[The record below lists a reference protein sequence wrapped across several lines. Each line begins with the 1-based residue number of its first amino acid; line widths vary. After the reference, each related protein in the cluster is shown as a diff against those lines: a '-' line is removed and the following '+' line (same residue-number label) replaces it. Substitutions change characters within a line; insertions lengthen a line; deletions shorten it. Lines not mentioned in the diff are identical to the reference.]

1 MKKTKWLAYLTFA
14 VTILYVIWRIFF
26 TLPFSYGFLPLFF
39 GCFLL
44 ISELIGFLETYQI
57 YRGTD
62 LEPERPKITEE
73 DYPDVDVFV
82 ATYNEPADLLRKTI
96 HGCLSMDYPDK
107 SKVHIYIC
115 DDGSREEIEHLAK
128 HMNVG
133 YLKREEHKHAKAGN
147 YNHALNNTTSPLVAT
162 FDADMIPM
170 SDFLIS
176 LVPYFL
182 LPFYEKID
190 GEWRKKDHV
199 SEEELNRQKVGFVQ
213 SPQSFYNADLFQ
225 YNLYSEEKVPNE
237 QNFFFRQVQLTR
249 NTNNTAI
256 YGGSNTI
263 LSRQALLEIGGF
275 YTKSITEDLATGLLI
290 QSKGYRCYAISEVHA
305 NGLSPT
311 EFDSLCKQRE
321 RWARGCIQTFRRIKV
336 HRLKGLSRNQKKSYF
351 YSVLYW
357 YSPLRRGMF
366 ILAPI
371 LYTVF
376 HIRILDSGFLELII
390 FWLPQIILY
399 NCLLKRINGEIRTSR
414 LSNLYDTIMFP
425 YLLPTVILET
435 FGISNNVFHVTNK
448 ERKNV
453 ATDTQKQFA
462 RRYITV
468 FLLLFG
474 LTVFGVIRCMKNI
487 FFLGQIGY
495 LILLLWLTMNGYY
508 LLMSIY
514 FVLGRKVNRENERI
528 QIREQIIIKTK
539 DKEIYGRSM
548 DISESGC
555 AVLCDFPYN
564 ISPSESHTLIVSSRN
579 GGQTIR
585 LNAKVVHVKQEKE
598 GYRYAFSF
606 DEISEENMY
615 SLFTLL
621 YDRIPP
627 MPTAVSKKSS
637 FFEDLQSN
645 INYRQR
651 KEIYSNRKLPRIP
664 MNEEFLTTAGN
675 RVMVTS
681 FNYEY
686 LVLSNPKMQKN
697 ESLLIY
703 HKSCTELMFQ
713 LTFIRS
719 YSKGNNEFQLYYIV
733 NNKEL
738 GKSPKLHQLLSSLYK
753 KHTIENDRAI
763 SEQPKQD
770 KYFQEIDFI

>member
-14 VTILYVIWRIFF
+14 VTIVYVIWRIFF

-39 GCFLL
+39 GCLLL

-57 YRGTD
+57 YVGSYV
-62 LEPERPKITEE
+62 EPERPSMKED
-73 DYPDVDVFV
+73 DYPDVDVFI

-107 SKVHIYIC
+107 NKVHIYIC
-115 DDGSREEIEHLAK
+115 DDGSREEIESLAK
-128 HMNVG
+128 HMKVG

-147 YNHALNNTTSPLVAT
+147 YNHALEYTSSPLVAT

-176 LVPYFL
+176 LVPYFF
-182 LPFYEKID
+182 LPFYEKVD
-190 GEWRKKDHV
+190 GVWRKKDQV
-199 SEEELNRQKVGFVQ
+199 SEEEINEQKVGFVQ

-225 YNLYSEEKVPNE
+225 YNLYSEGKVPNE

-249 NTNNTAI
+249 NANNTAI

-263 LSRQALLEIGGF
+263 LSRQALLEVGGF
-275 YTKSITEDLATGLLI
+275 YTESITEDLATGLLI

-311 EFDSLCKQRE
+311 EIDSLCKQRE
-321 RWARGCIQTFRRIKV
+321 RWARGCIQTFRRLKV
-336 HRLKGLSRNQKKSYF
+336 HKLKGLTRKQKRSYF

-376 HIRILDSGFLELII
+376 HIRILDSGFLELVI
-390 FWLPQIILY
+390 FWLPQLLLY
-399 NCLLKRINGEIRTSR
+399 NGLLKKMNGEIRTSR

-425 YLLPTVILET
+425 YLIPTVILET

-448 ERKNV
+448 DRKNV
-453 ATDTQKQFA
+453 ASDSQKRFT
-462 RRYITV
+462 RRYFIIFL
-468 FLLLFG
+468 FLLG
-474 LTVFGVIRCMKNI
+474 LTMVGVIRCLKNI
-487 FFLGQIGY
+487 IFLGQIGY
-495 LILLLWLTMNGYY
+495 LILLFWLIVNGYY
-508 LLMSIY
+508 VLMSIY
-514 FVLGRKVNRENERI
+514 FMLGRKVNRESERI
-528 QIREQIIIKTK
+528 QIREKITIKTK
-539 DKEIYGRSM
+539 DQEIDEMSL

-564 ISPSESHTLIVSSRN
+564 ISPSDIHTLIISY
-579 GGQTIR
+579 GGQNCY
-585 LNAKVVHVKQEKE
+585 LKAKVVHVKKEKE
-598 GYRYAFSF
+598 GYRFAFSF
-606 DEISEENMY
+606 EDVSEENLY
-615 SLFTLL
+615 SLYTLL

-627 MPTAVSKKSS
+627 MPTTVSKKSS

-645 INYRQR
+645 INHRKR
-651 KEIYSNRKLPRIP
+651 KEIYSNRKLPRIS
-664 MNEEFLTTAGN
+664 MNEDFLTTTGN
-675 RVMVTS
+675 ILKVTS

-686 LVLSNPKMQKN
+686 LVITNPN
-697 ESLLIY
+697 IEVRDDLVIF
-703 HKSCTELMFQ
+703 HKSYPELLFQ
-713 LTFIRS
+713 IEFIRS
-719 YSKGNNEFQLYYIV
+719 YSKGHEELHLFYIL
-733 NNKEL
+733 NNKDL
-738 GKSPKLHQLLSSLYK
+738 GKSPKLHLLIKSLYENQIIESERIISIQK
-753 KHTIENDRAI
+753 KKE
-763 SEQPKQD
+763 E
-770 KYFQEIDFI
+770 YFQEIDFI